1 MKTFKEIR
9 EACWKGYIQV
19 GTKEKNG
26 RTVPNCVPNPDGK
39 IAKQKKEEKI
49 PKGYHRMPDGSL
61 MKDSDHPKGAKKE
74 NLSLAPKGK
83 GREAAKKL
91 YKASYEEI
99 KDELKEVSPAQRRAR
114 KQASLLRTMAKYRQA
129 SKMGIPASQVNQRRS
144 HPTRKKT

>member
-61 MKDSDHPKGAKKE
+61 MKDSDHPKKDTKE
-74 NLSLAPKGK
+74 A
-83 GREAAKKL
+83 
-91 YKASYEEI
+91 
-99 KDELKEVSPAQRRAR
+99 VSPAQRRAR
-114 KQASLLRTMAKYRQA
+114 KHASLLRTMAKYRQA